1 MAEEY
6 EKRWQLTKKVYRINV
21 RITAPLYDAML
32 RTMESGFYYNV
43 SEFLIDVLRKYFT
56 EKSIEINAKI
66 GSEDDKILKLPKD
79 SAIIQID
86 AKVDGEDA
94 RVKDSAIINARIP
107 VSMRSAVDNV
117 LDSGI
122 YLNISHYMREVVR
135 KDLESR
141 VFQLKYK

>member
-66 GSEDDKILKLPKD
+66 GSEDDKTLKLP
-79 SAIIQID
+79 Q
-86 AKVDGEDA
+86 
-94 RVKDSAIINARIP
+94 DSAIINARIP
-107 VSMRSAVDNV
+107 VPMRSAVDHV
-117 LDSGI
+117 LDSGV

-141 VFQLKYK
+141 GFHFKYK